1 MNWGKMATKAEVKAF
16 LQANYRTEEI
26 DTDHFK
32 FIFTGDN
39 GRSQLCFAIV
49 GEYKIEIHSP
59 FAPLDAITA
68 QQAIDATDEK
78 AFGIRKLGELWWGFA
93 NVVWIENVDP
103 NEIHDSL
110 AQVALAADEIEVK
123 LGLGDNL

>member
-1 MNWGKMATKAEVKAF
+1 MASQAEVSAYLK
-16 LQANYRTEEI
+16 ANYKSFEEI
-26 DTDHFK
+26 GPNHYQ
-32 FIFTGDN
+32 FIFTGED
-39 GRSQLCFAIV
+39 GRSQLVFAIV

-68 QQAIDATDEK
+68 QQAIDAADEK
-78 AFGIRKLGELWWGFA
+78 AFGIRKLGEVWWGFA

-110 AQVALAADEIEVK
+110 ANVALAADEIESK
-123 LGLGDNL
+123 LGLGDDL